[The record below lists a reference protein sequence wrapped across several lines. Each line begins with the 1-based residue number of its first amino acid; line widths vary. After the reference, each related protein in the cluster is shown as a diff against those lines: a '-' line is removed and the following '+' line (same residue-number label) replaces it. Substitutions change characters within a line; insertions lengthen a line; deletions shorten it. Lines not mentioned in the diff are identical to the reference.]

1 MFGFLRKLA
10 RSDNGQTP
18 RMYPALIL
26 LLASSG
32 EYMKRT
38 LIHQLRT
45 TLQLQNVAPNPHQ
58 PPP

>member
-1 MFGFLRKLA
+1 
-10 RSDNGQTP
+10 
-18 RMYPALIL
+18 MYPALIL

-45 TLQLQNVAPNPHQ
+45 TLQLQNVAPNPH
-58 PPP
+58 